1 MRLVFSKA
9 PWRWCC
15 VAGLSI
21 SRIKESGS
29 ANLEKSQRQE
39 NEQDG
44 SFKISKLLLKG
55 RKSTRHVSSLELRV
69 LFLTRHPTGVLAY
82 VGTRILVIVLV
93 AVAKFLTPRWWSRK
107 TCAHLLLRELQN
119 DNLLLNNHWQE
130 MLDPT
135 KKKIPHIQRQGR
147 SPSKMGGEVKSHLE
161 SNPMPTRDA
170 QRAQT
175 NIVRTRTQR
184 PHRDGARTVFE
195 CLLQRWGAAVACH
208 RGRGSGCSRP
218 GYGITLLEE
227 VAINPP

>member
-9 PWRWCC
+9 PWWRCC
-15 VAGLSI
+15 AAGLRI

-29 ANLEKSQRQE
+29 ANLEKSQWQE

-55 RKSTRHVSSLELRV
+55 RKSTRHVSSLELRA
-69 LFLTRHPTGVLAY
+69 LFLTRHPTGVLTY

-93 AVAKFLTPRWWSRK
+93 AIVKFLTPRWWSRK

-119 DNLLLNNHWQE
+119 DNLLLNNHWQ

-147 SPSKMGGEVKSHLE
+147 SPSKMVGEVKSHLE
-161 SNPMPTRDA
+161 SNPISTRDA
-170 QRAQT
+170 QRPQT
-175 NIVRTRTQR
+175 NIVCIRTQR
-184 PHRDGARTVFE
+184 PHRDWDRTVFE
-195 CLLQRWGAAVACH
+195 DLLQRYRSSLDCY

-227 VAINPP
+227 VTINQP